1 MSLLLEPAMGPSAA
15 SHRHVSGYSALSR
28 MIKGAGLLDR
38 RYAWYAGRFVLLG
51 LALLTG
57 FGLLFALGNSPW
69 QLLVAAGFGVVFT
82 QAAFLAHDGGHR
94 QIFVSGKKN
103 EWSSLIIGN
112 LIVGLSYGWWM
123 RKHSRHHANPNKI
136 GADDD
141 IAPGA
146 LVFTAADARQRSGP
160 AAWFARR
167 QGWLFPAL
175 LLLAGL
181 DLHLAAV
188 RSAFGPG
195 PVKHRSAE
203 MILIAI
209 RLLGFPILVLTVL
222 GPGLG
227 LAFLAVQV
235 AVFGVCM
242 GGAFAPNHKGMPI
255 VPKDAKVDFLSRQV
269 LMSRNIS
276 GGRLIDWLMGGLNY
290 QIEHHLFPNM
300 PSVNLRLA
308 RPLIRAY
315 CAEHELPYTETSLLE
330 SHRIVIRY
338 LNDVGLGE
346 ADPFS
351 CPLTAQLRSR

>member
-1 MSLLLEPAMGPSAA
+1 MSLLLDPEPGPATVA
-15 SHRHVSGYSALSR
+15 QRHVSGYSALSR
-28 MIKGAGLLDR
+28 MIKEAGLLDR
-38 RYAWYAGRFVLLG
+38 RYAWYAGRCLLLGLGLVTGFVLLF
-51 LALLTG
+51 T
-57 FGLLFALGNSPW
+57 LGGSPA
-69 QLLVAAGFGVVFT
+69 QLLVAAGFGVLFT
-82 QAAFLAHDGGHR
+82 QVAFLAHDAAHR
-94 QIFVSGKKN
+94 QIFVSGRRN

-112 LIVGLSYGWWM
+112 LIVGPSHGWWM
-123 RKHSRHHANPNKI
+123 RKHSRHHGNPNKI

-146 LVFTAADARQRSGP
+146 LVFTAEDARQRTGV
-160 AAWFARR
+160 AGWFARR

-181 DLHLAAV
+181 DLHRAAV
-188 RSAFGPG
+188 GTVLGPG
-195 PVKHRSAE
+195 PVKHRPAE
-203 MILIAI
+203 LILIAI
-209 RLLGFPILVLTVL
+209 RLLGFPILVLAAL

-255 VPKDAKVDFLSRQV
+255 VPKDAKLDFLSRQV

-276 GGRLIDWLMGGLNY
+276 GGRMIDWLMGGLNY
-290 QIEHHLFPNM
+290 QIEHHLFPSM

-315 CAEHELPYTETSLLE
+315 CAEHDLPYTETSLLE
-330 SHRIVIRY
+330 SHKIVIRY
-338 LNDVGLGE
+338 LNQVGLGE
-346 ADPFS
+346 SDPFS